1 MAHFKPERLMKK
13 DDAWSAK
20 NASIELG
27 LLCSTWAPTANADAM
42 RTLFDYNHWVCGYPT
57 DLHDRLADI
66 GITQV
71 FLFDD
76 RTWVPK
82 EC

>member
-1 MAHFKPERLMKK
+1 MKK

-27 LLCSTWAPTANADAM
+27 LLCSTWAPTANAEAM
-42 RTLFDYNHWVCGYPT
+42 RTIFDYNHWVCGYAT
-57 DLHDRLADI
+57 DLNDKFTDVRL
-66 GITQV
+66 QV

-76 RTWVPK
+76 RTWVPN